1 MLVADKGIRGAV
13 IKLGQGFEGLHFDG
27 ETVTAGG
34 SLSFV
39 KLSVLA
45 GKKDYPVLNLP
56 EAFLD
61 RLEGPST

>member
-34 SLSFV
+34 SLS
-39 KLSVLA
+39 LSSSVFWPE
-45 GKKDYPVLNLP
+45 KKDYPVLNLP